1 MLIPSFEDTFEFTL
15 DEVREHLQTDRDF
28 ARIASLQTTE
38 AGTLLADSACPLQTY
53 TVILDGSLHAEAND
67 APGTSGSKD
76 RLRLFILPFTPG
88 AVLSPSLFEGW
99 DNYRLRAATRVT
111 VCELVS
117 DLNLIS
123 ELCPEV
129 LEAILDSQIRFQQRL
144 YTEHL
149 ESHDT
154 IRTRLARLLMR
165 MSQNGQDIIETT
177 HSDLAQRL
185 GTYRETV
192 SNQLASLKAT
202 GLINSRYKEIE
213 VLHADGLLAL
223 SESWDTLE
231 DLA

>member
-1 MLIPSFEDTFEFTL
+1 MLIPSFENTFEFTL
-15 DEVREHLQTDRDF
+15 DDVRERLQTDHDF
-28 ARIASLQTTE
+28 ARIAALQTAD
-38 AGTLLADSACPLQTY
+38 AGAVVASSTRPLPNY

-67 APGTSGSKD
+67 APTASGAKD
-76 RLRLFILPFTPG
+76 RQRLFVLPFPPG

-99 DNYRLRAATRVT
+99 DNYQLRAATRVT
-111 VCELVS
+111 VCGLVS

-129 LEAILDSQIRFQQRL
+129 LEAILDSQIRFQQHL
-144 YTEHL
+144 YTEQL

-154 IRTRLARLLMR
+154 IRTRLARLLLR
-165 MSQNGQDIIETT
+165 MSENGRNTIETT

-202 GLINSRYKEIE
+202 GLINSRYKEIK
-213 VLHADGLLAL
+213 VLRADGLMAL
-223 SESWDTLE
+223 SENWDILE

>member
-1 MLIPSFEDTFEFTL
+1 MLIPSFDNTFEFTL
-15 DEVREHLQTDRDF
+15 DDVRERLQTDRDF
-28 ARIASLQTTE
+28 ARIASLQTAE
-38 AGTLLADSACPLQTY
+38 AGTVVADSARPLQNY

-67 APGTSGSKD
+67 APGAFSSKD
-76 RLRLFILPFTPG
+76 RQRLFVLPFTPG
-88 AVLSPSLFEGW
+88 AVLGPGLFEGW

-129 LEAILDSQIRFQQRL
+129 LEAILDNQIRFQQDL
-144 YTEHL
+144 YTEQL

-154 IRTRLARLLMR
+154 IRTRLARLLLR
-165 MSQNGQDIIETT
+165 LSDNGRDSIETT

-192 SNQLASLKAT
+192 SNQLASLKAM
-202 GLINSRYKEIE
+202 GLIHSRYKEIE
-213 VLHADGLLAL
+213 VLRADGLMAL
-223 SESWDTLE
+223 SENWDILE